1 MSQAFMDFRPGHPPA
16 PRPDATITAMTTSP
30 PDAAPGWD
38 DLLRTGTGPVQQT
51 FLDLVRTT
59 RAYVGYSPD
68 LVSGLLQTSEY
79 AAAVLRLVVDFYGTP
94 DDIEAGV
101 AARTAR
107 AQYIGQES
115 RTFHILL
122 GEQALFTNLG
132 GPEVMRG
139 QLRRLLDAMDLAGLS
154 LGIIP
159 ARAHLLVHPGGGFS
173 IFDDHRVEVEGYR
186 GAETITEEG
195 RVALFR
201 KAFGLLQPSA
211 DYGQAARDLITT
223 ALAMT

>member
-1 MSQAFMDFRPGHPPA
+1 
-16 PRPDATITAMTTSP
+16 MTTSS

-51 FLDLVRTT
+51 FLDLVRAT
-59 RAYVGYSPD
+59 REYLGYSPD
-68 LVSGLLQTSEY
+68 MVSGLLQTSAY

-107 AQYIGQES
+107 AQYIGQDG
-115 RTFHILL
+115 RTFHVLL
-122 GEQALFTNLG
+122 GEQALHTNL

-139 QLRRLLDAMDLAGLS
+139 QLRRLLDATDMPGLS

-159 ARAHLLVHPGGGFS
+159 VRARLLVHPGGGFS
-173 IFDDHRVEVEGYR
+173 IFDSSRVEVEGYR
-186 GAETITEEG
+186 GAETITDHD

-201 KAFGLLQPSA
+201 KAFGLLQASA
-211 DYGQAARDLITT
+211 VYGQAARDLITS
-223 ALAMT
+223 ALTVS

>member
-1 MSQAFMDFRPGHPPA
+1 MDFRPWHPLAPCPA
-16 PRPDATITAMTTSP
+16 ATIAAMTTSP

-68 LVSGLLQTSEY
+68 LVSGLLQTPGY

-107 AQYIGQES
+107 AQYIGQDG

-122 GEQALFTNLG
+122 GEQALYTNLG

-139 QLRRLLDAMDLAGLS
+139 QLRRLLEATDLPGLS

-159 ARAHLLVHPGGGFS
+159 ARARLRIHPGGGFS
-173 IFDDHRVEVEGYR
+173 IFDDNRAEVEGYR
-186 GAETITEEG
+186 GAETITEQG

-201 KAFGLLQPSA
+201 KAFELLRSSA
-211 DYGQAARDLITT
+211 VYGQAARDLIAAVLETT
-223 ALAMT
+223 

>member
-1 MSQAFMDFRPGHPPA
+1 
-16 PRPDATITAMTTSP
+16 MTTSP

-68 LVSGLLQTSEY
+68 LVSGLLQTPGY

-107 AQYIGQES
+107 AQYIGQDG

-122 GEQALFTNLG
+122 GEQALRTNLG
-132 GPEVMRG
+132 GPEVMQD
-139 QLRRLLDAMDLAGLS
+139 QLQRLLDATNLPGLT

-159 ARAHLLVHPGGGFS
+159 AQARLLVHPGGGFS
-173 IFDDHRVEVEGYR
+173 IFDGNRVEVEGYR
-186 GAETITEEG
+186 GAETITDEG

-211 DYGQAARDLITT
+211 VYGEPVRDLITAVMAT
-223 ALAMT
+223 AGRCC